1 MKKYKVFLMKNIIK
15 LLLLTPIFFAS
26 CQKNIDLYPQSNITT
41 ENFYKNAGDI
51 QIALNGCYNA
61 LRAPLLEEWKLT
73 ELRSDNTIMYSSA
86 SKSAP
91 NRDLSDLDLFIPST
105 SHTAIY
111 NYWIANYFNIRNVNV
126 ILNSLNVN
134 YKPET
139 GAVTSDATDVDI
151 TDAQKKIASSEAT
164 FIRAYH
170 YFNLVR
176 LYGGVMLIHEPVDPF
191 EALTINR
198 SSTDDIYK
206 LIIADLQYAI
216 ANGSSTKYA
225 SIPTTSLGKVN
236 AWAAKALLAKVYLT
250 LNRKTDAIPLLND
263 IIANSGY
270 GLVANYAD
278 VFAINNEMN
287 KEIMFAVR
295 YKAGGIAQGSPF
307 PNLFA
312 PELSGTAVINGDGS
326 GQNAPCLELANT
338 YNALDLRKV
347 ASVATYGTA
356 LNNLYPKKMIA
367 PVSLK
372 GDGENDWNVIR
383 YADVLLML
391 AEAQGNTAASLTLIN
406 LTRTRAGLPA
416 LTSATVTTNAIF
428 EKELATERRL
438 EFTFE
443 NIRWFDLLRFNTT
456 MPSINAVAT
465 IQGNFSAMWTTHYS
479 KYPSPPSLATIQ
491 GYVTAEK
498 LLLPIPQRE
507 IDNNTKIK
515 IPQNAGY

>member
-1 MKKYKVFLMKNIIK
+1 
-15 LLLLTPIFFAS
+15 
-26 CQKNIDLYPQSNITT
+26 
-41 ENFYKNAGDI
+41 
-51 QIALNGCYNA
+51 
-61 LRAPLLEEWKLT
+61 
-73 ELRSDNTIMYSSA
+73 
-86 SKSAP
+86 
-91 NRDLSDLDLFIPST
+91 LS
-105 SHTAIY
+105 
-111 NYWIANYFNIRNVNV
+111 
-126 ILNSLNVN
+126 
-134 YKPET
+134 
-139 GAVTSDATDVDI
+139 
-151 TDAQKKIASSEAT
+151 
-164 FIRAYH
+164 
-170 YFNLVR
+170 
-176 LYGGVMLIHEPVDPF
+176 
-191 EALTINR
+191 
-198 SSTDDIYK
+198 
-206 LIIADLQYAI
+206 
-216 ANGSSTKYA
+216 
-225 SIPTTSLGKVN
+225 
-236 AWAAKALLAKVYLT
+236 
-250 LNRKTDAIPLLND
+250 D

-270 GLVANYAD
+270 GLVAAYAD

-326 GQNAPCLELANT
+326 GQNAPCLELSNT
-338 YNALDLRKV
+338 YNALDSRKA

-372 GDGENDWNVIR
+372 GDGENDWVVIR

-391 AEAQGNTAASLTLIN
+391 AEAQGNTAASLALIN
-406 LTRTRAGLPA
+406 QTRARAGLPA
-416 LTSATVTTNAIF
+416 LTTATVTTNDIF

-443 NIRWFDLLRFNTT
+443 NIRWFDILRYNTT
-456 MPSINAVAT
+456 MPSQNPVT
-465 IQGNFSAMWTTHYS
+465 IMKGNFSAMWTTHYS